1 MAWDRPTLTSLHE
14 RIARDFSGRLL
25 DGATLLRRSVLAVL
39 AKVWAGACHTLH
51 SVLAWLYL
59 QVFVDTAEGEYMERW
74 AGVWNLSRL
83 PAAAAAGDVVFAG
96 QDGAVIPAGTL
107 LQHQASGLQY
117 ALEGRAVIA
126 DGSALVRV
134 IAVETGAAGNLDA
147 GEQLQLLS
155 PIAGVESVAVVQ
167 TGGLTG
173 GADAESDD
181 ALRARVLERL
191 RQPPR
196 GGSMADYVR
205 WAREVPGVTRAWCY
219 PMHMGI
225 GTVGVCFVCDA
236 QEDPF
241 PSEEMVQRVQEHIEP
256 LRPATVK
263 ELAVFAPEPLDVT
276 VRLRISPDT
285 EALRDAVRAEIED
298 VFSREGAPDSVLY
311 RSHIAEAVSLTPGEQ
326 DHELLEPA
334 EDVVVPA
341 AYLPQLTQVVFEG
354 EVESHA

>member
-74 AGVWNLSRL
+74 AGVWSLSRL
-83 PAAAAAGDVVFAG
+83 PAAAAAGDVVFTG

-117 ALEGRAVIA
+117 ALEDRAVIA

-241 PSEEMVQRVQEHIEP
+241 PSEEMVQRVHEHI
-256 LRPATVK
+256 
-263 ELAVFAPEPLDVT
+263 
-276 VRLRISPDT
+276 
-285 EALRDAVRAEIED
+285 
-298 VFSREGAPDSVLY
+298 
-311 RSHIAEAVSLTPGEQ
+311 
-326 DHELLEPA
+326 
-334 EDVVVPA
+334 
-341 AYLPQLTQVVFEG
+341 
-354 EVESHA
+354 

>member
-1 MAWDRPTLTSLHE
+1 MKSKKKSWP
-14 RIARDFSGRLL
+14 AR
-25 DGATLLRRSVLAVL
+25 LAAVAFWL
-39 AKVWAGACHTLH
+39 ALWQWAAVAVG
-51 SVLAWLYL
+51 
-59 QVFVDTAEGEYMERW
+59 QEVFLVSPIRA
-74 AGVWNLSRL
+74 
-83 PAAAAAGDVVFAG
+83 
-96 QDGAVIPAGTL
+96 AGTL

-117 ALEGRAVIA
+117 GLEDRAVIA

-241 PSEEMVQRVQEHIEP
+241 PSEEMVQRVHEHIEP

-341 AYLPQLTQVVFEG
+341 AYLPRLTQVVFEG